1 MNVLFV
7 VGGGNLIAQIA
18 QIALYLGLKEQG
30 VNIYLIGNLSKE
42 VINYLKEKKLDRS
55 DYQYLHPKE
64 KIDKEYQKTFTE
76 LLTSKKI
83 NIVHFISGKA
93 SRSGLG
99 VLKKYPNIKAVIY
112 YGSASLHWHDP
123 SAYLTY
129 LHPRIDAIIGNS
141 NFVYNHVKKQLF
153 GKRKQ
158 KAVRI
163 FKGYSTDWFDNAIP
177 FDYTSIGIPKDAIIV
192 CSIGNHRKVKG
203 TKYFLQ
209 ASNYLTSEKE
219 IHFILIG
226 DKTDAPH
233 LSKLKE
239 ESKIKNRIHV
249 LGKRDDVP
257 SLLAGS
263 DMYVQS
269 SLSEGFGRAISE
281 AMSVGKP
288 IIMTNAGGCT
298 ELIDENSGIVVP
310 LKDYKSIGK
319 AISDLANNN
328 EKRIQMGKNAKARIQ
343 NVYSIERTVRE
354 TLALYKKLLNE

>member
-7 VGGGNLIAQIA
+7 VGGGNLNAQIA
-18 QIALYLGLKEQG
+18 QIALFLGLHDQE
-30 VNIYLIGNLSKE
+30 NIQIHLIGRLSDDVVSFIESHNSSATYQKLYPK
-42 VINYLKEKKLDRS
+42 NKLDR
-55 DYQYLHPKE
+55 DYITEFDKIIIDK
-64 KIDKEYQKTFTE
+64 KID
-76 LLTSKKI
+76 L
-83 NIVHFISGKA
+83 VHFVCGKT
-93 SRSGLG
+93 SRTGL
-99 VLKKYPNIKAVIY
+99 VALKKFPKIKTVIY

-163 FKGYSTDWFDNAIP
+163 FKGYSTDWFNNVVP
-177 FDYTSIGIPKDAIIV
+177 FDYTTLGIPKDAIVV

-203 TKYFLQ
+203 TKYFLES
-209 ASNYLTSEKE
+209 SNHLSSDKD
-219 IHFILIG
+219 IHYVLIG
-226 DKTDAPH
+226 DNTDAPH
-233 LSKLKE
+233 LSKIKE
-239 ESKIKNRIHV
+239 NSKIKEYIHV
-249 LGKRDDVP
+249 LGRRDDVP
-257 SLLAGS
+257 SLLAGA

-281 AMSVGKP
+281 AMSIGKP
-288 IIMTNAGGCT
+288 IIMTDAGGCT

-310 LKDYKSIGK
+310 LRDYKAIGA
-319 AISDLANNN
+319 AISDLANND
-328 EKRIQMGKNAKARIQ
+328 EKRIQMGKNAKNRIET
-343 NVYSIERTVRE
+343 VYSIERTVND